1 MNRKSSMNRSMVAA
15 AAMAGLL
22 AGTSGLAFGATAP
35 TSPSKGDKSFSP
47 AGQQAQVG
55 AYGDKD
61 KDGCN
66 GKDGCKSKS
75 PGTHDCKGKND
86 CKGKGGCKSG
96 DNGCKGHNSCKGKG
110 GCKTTPAKPADK

>member
-1 MNRKSSMNRSMVAA
+1 MKRTRTVSRSIVAA

-22 AGTSGLAFGATAP
+22 AGTSGIAFGAGAP
-35 TSPSKGDKSFSP
+35 VGSSKGDARITA
-47 AGQQAQVG
+47 AGQNAQVG
-55 AYGDKD
+55 MYGD

-66 GKDGCKSKS
+66 GKDGCKSKGA
-75 PGTHDCKGKND
+75 GTHDCKGKND

-110 GCKTTPAKPADK
+110 GCKTTPKTDK